1 MDIDQLI
8 IELNRDEGL
17 RLLPY
22 RDTVGKLTIGVGR
35 NLDDVGISIAEANNM
50 LLNDINRVLP
60 QLDKSMPWWRDLSEA
75 RQRVLCNMAFNL
87 GITKLLKFTKTLKM
101 MQDGKYKQAAEAMR
115 QSLWYRQVGVR
126 AERLAVMMDNG

>member
-8 IELNRDEGL
+8 IELKRDEGL

-22 RDTVGKLTIGVGR
+22 RDTVGKLTIGYGR
-35 NLDDVGISIAEANNM
+35 NFDDVGISIAEANNM

-101 MQDGKYKQAAEAMR
+101 MQDGNYKQAAEAMR

>member
-1 MDIDQLI
+1 
-8 IELNRDEGL
+8 
-17 RLLPY
+17 
-22 RDTVGKLTIGVGR
+22 
-35 NLDDVGISIAEANNM
+35 M

-101 MQDGKYKQAAEAMR
+101 MQDGSYKQAAEAMR

>member
-50 LLNDINRVLP
+50 LINDINRVLP

-101 MQDGKYKQAAEAMR
+101 MQDGNYKQAAEAMR

>member
-101 MQDGKYKQAAEAMR
+101 MQDGNYKQAAEAMR

>member
-101 MQDGKYKQAAEAMR
+101 MQDGNYKQASEAMR